1 MTALG
6 NDQLPWATIDS
17 TAALRDLRDEL
28 ARLAEIPGAASSIVQ
43 HPDWLLFELES
54 RGNTVSLHLV
64 LARGDNGRIIG
75 YAPLLARQGTT
86 RVAFGAHQ
94 IPVHRGRMLRLLGS
108 GVVAA
113 PPNRASA
120 ESTIA
125 AGLKRD
131 RTVRVIHIQETA
143 LPNGLAAALSQ
154 GRQRFASVRS
164 NLLDQLNWTIQPQ
177 ESLAAYLTR
186 LGSKRRNDLT
196 RRLRNV
202 YKKLGAEAQLRIF
215 DAPQQVDDYC
225 RLMNQVYARSWHAAE
240 LAIDWELPARRALF
254 QQLVRNQH
262 MVGHVLML
270 GTRPIAYVHGYR
282 LGGRYLLDDTGYDE
296 EFAQLGVG
304 SALVFESVQ
313 DLLGHHPHELID
325 FGYGDNQYKRVL
337 ADQQSPC
344 GSLHVVRGIGPRVCF
359 CMITPLRGTYRCLR
373 WIQRKSHAIA
383 STRRTQRTMKSAGE
397 S

>member
-17 TAALRDLRDEL
+17 VTALRGLRDEL
-28 ARLAEIPGAASSIVQ
+28 ACLAEMPGAASSIVQ

-54 RGNTVSLHLV
+54 RGSTASLHLV
-64 LARGDNGRIIG
+64 LARDDHGRIIG
-75 YAPLLARQGTT
+75 YAPFVVRQGIT

-94 IPVHRGRMLRLLGS
+94 LPIYRGRLLRLLGA
-108 GVVAA
+108 GVVAVSRD
-113 PPNRASA
+113 RASA

-125 AGLKRD
+125 AELQRD
-131 RTVRVIHIQETA
+131 PTVRVIHIQETA
-143 LPNGLAAALSQ
+143 LPNSLATALSQ
-154 GRQRFASVRS
+154 GRQRFASIRS

-177 ESLAAYLTR
+177 ESLAAYLTK

-202 YKKLGAEAQLRIF
+202 YKKLGTEAQLRIF
-215 DAPQQVDDYC
+215 DAPEQIDDYC
-225 RLMNQVYARSWHAAE
+225 RLMNQVYARSWHAAA

-254 QQLVRNQH
+254 QQLARHRH
-262 MVGHVLML
+262 MIGHVLML

-304 SALVFESVQ
+304 SALVFQAIQ
-313 DLLGHHPHELID
+313 DLLERYPGESID

-337 ADQQSPC
+337 ADQNNPC
-344 GSLHVVRGIGPRVCF
+344 GSLHVIRGIGPRICF
-359 CMITPLRGTYRCLR
+359 QMITPLRWAYRCLR
-373 WIQRKSHAIA
+373 WLQRKSRATA
-383 STRRTQRTMKSAGE
+383 AKKFSGD
-397 S
+397 